1 MNVYRAVSVAILS
14 LAPIATAYAE
24 GMCTE
29 KETVIFN
36 CELEKTIS
44 SLCQSTESGTLT
56 YRNGNDGRIGLQIS
70 DRKRIKKN
78 VFYFSN
84 IPYAGGG
91 KAHMRF
97 SRLGY
102 TYYLYDKT
110 IGSDEGSTFFAG
122 IVVYREKKR
131 FPIFRAITMRRYAK
145 ESIKQLLGK
154 NIDQLMRAKML

>member
-1 MNVYRAVSVAILS
+1 MNVYRVVSVAILS
-14 LAPIATAYAE
+14 LASIVTAHAE

-44 SLCQSTESGTLT
+44 SLCQSTESGALT
-56 YRNGNDGRIGLQIS
+56 YRNGSDGRIGFQIS
-70 DRKRIKKN
+70 DSKRIKKD

-91 KAHMRF
+91 EAHIRF

-110 IGSDEGSTFFAG
+110 IRSDEGPTFSAG
-122 IVVYREKKR
+122 IVVYRGGKKISNISCNNDASIREKAYQ
-131 FPIFRAITMRRYAK
+131 AIAREKYR
-145 ESIKQLLGK
+145 SI
-154 NIDQLMRAKML
+154 DAR

>member
-1 MNVYRAVSVAILS
+1 MNVSRAVSVAILS
-14 LAPIATAYAE
+14 LAPIVAAHAE

-44 SLCQSTESGTLT
+44 SLCQSTESGALT
-56 YRNGNDGRIGLQIS
+56 YRNGNDGRIGFQIS
-70 DRKRIKKN
+70 DGKRIKKD

-91 KAHMRF
+91 EAHIRF

-110 IGSDEGSTFFAG
+110 IRSDEGPTFSAG
-122 IVVYREKKR
+122 IVVYRGEKKISNISCNNNASIR
-131 FPIFRAITMRRYAK
+131 ERAYQEITREKYR
-145 ESIKQLLGK
+145 SI
-154 NIDQLMRAKML
+154 DAR

>member
-1 MNVYRAVSVAILS
+1 MNVYRAVAVAILS
-14 LAPIATAYAE
+14 LAPMVAAHAE

-29 KETVIFN
+29 KEVVIFN
-36 CELEKTIS
+36 CELEKTIA

-56 YRNGNDGRIGLQIS
+56 YRNGNGGKIGLQIS
-70 DRKRIKKN
+70 DSKRIKK

-91 KAHMRF
+91 EAHIGF

-110 IGSDEGSTFFAG
+110 IRSDEGSTFSAG
-122 IVVYREKKR
+122 IVVYRGEKKISNISCNNNASIR
-131 FPIFRAITMRRYAK
+131 ERAYQEIAREKYR
-145 ESIKQLLGK
+145 SI
-154 NIDQLMRAKML
+154 DAR